1 MLWACTWWAIPLGLL
16 SVPIVVYGVLPG
28 RARRFG
34 TVLRA
39 AFAVHRGELY
49 RSLRLPLPASPIDE
63 RAAGQ
68 ALTSYVL
75 RGSDNPTFRFAP

>member
-1 MLWACTWWAIPLGLL
+1 MD
-16 SVPIVVYGVLPG
+16 YGVLSG

-34 TVLRA
+34 TVLEG
-39 AFAVHRGELY
+39 AFAIHRGELC
-49 RSLRLPLPASPIDE
+49 RTVRLPLLVSPIDE

-75 RGSDNPTFRFAP
+75 RGSDDPAFRFAP